1 MTKIYLRSGQS
12 ATWLGAKYSIFI
24 CAAMLLGALFF
35 APASGA
41 ATAAPGVNTTPD
53 SVKPGQSAKAEPMSF
68 SDMAKQATQQ
78 SATAHRI
85 EALPDGRARIPSPLQ
100 AMEATAAPEGIT
112 VVSTAKDKP
121 GTFTIRAVSLGRAG
135 NDVAP
140 LLPGKV
146 SVDGQL
152 ARITHPSLVE
162 ELTTSADGVRQDF
175 VLPERPTGSGDLA
188 LDLAFD
194 GAALA
199 QKGEAIGLTLSQGRE
214 LLYHKL
220 LVSDSA
226 GKSLAAHF
234 ELLDTGH
241 VRIVV
246 ADAGAIYP
254 VRIDPVV
261 ADANWAVIPG
271 TGPTGLSSYINALT
285 WDGTNHTL
293 YVGGGFTL
301 AGGVA
306 NTTYIAKWDGSTWS
320 SLGTGVNNVVQA
332 LAWDGTN
339 LYAGGY
345 FTTAGGVTVNR
356 IAKWNSTS
364 NTWSALGTG
373 TNGTVFALAWD
384 GTNHTLYAGGN
395 FTTAGGV
402 TVNLIAKWDGSTWSA
417 LGTGMS
423 GNYINSLAWDGTNLY
438 ASGYFATA
446 GGVTVNHIAKWNG
459 NAWSA
464 LGTGMNNDVYA
475 LAWDGTNNNLYAG
488 GKFTAAGGV
497 LNTKYIAKW
506 DGTTWSALGTGISS
520 GSYVEVLAWDGTN
533 LYVGGKFTNA
543 GGVSASNIAKW
554 NSASS
559 WSALGTGVNN
569 TVYGLAWDGTN
580 LYAGG
585 DLTTAGGVPA
595 NYIAKWY
602 GGTNTWSAL
611 DTGIDNYI
619 TAQTWDGTNLY
630 IGGGFTTAGGVANTK
645 YIAKWDGTTWS
656 ALGTGMNG
664 IVWTFARGGTNLYA
678 GGEFTAAGGVANTK
692 YIAKWDGSAWS
703 ALGTGTNDIVFA
715 LAWDGTTNNLYV
727 GGQFNTAGGATN
739 TMDIAKWHESTGGG
753 DLSAWSALGTGIN
766 NAVWA
771 LAWDGTNHDL
781 YAGGAFTTAG
791 GNGANY
797 IAKWHENGNN
807 SAWSALGSGLN
818 KYVDALAWDGTNT
831 LYVGG
836 DFTLAGGVT
845 NTTHI
850 AKWNGSA
857 WSALGTGITG
867 IYTGALA
874 WDGTNLYVGGDFTT
888 AGGVANTKCIAKWNS
903 TTNVWS
909 ALGTGLNY
917 KANAL
922 ALVGTKLY
930 AVGAFTLAGGSPG
943 RVAYFPISHTV
954 TASASTNGGTITPPT
969 ATVYHGETTTFTV
982 TPNTGYSTVAVD
994 TTCGGGA
1001 LTGAAYTT
1009 GAIMAD
1015 CSATASFTPNLHTL
1029 TLYTTGSGSVGGG
1042 GTFGFGTSNNVTAAA
1057 NPGSTFTGWSGDCSG
1072 SATPTGVTM
1081 LDRDMTCTATFA
1093 SVPTATTGSAT
1104 GITTTGA
1111 TLNGTESSNGAST
1124 TATFNYGLTTD
1135 YGSSV
1140 TATPNPLGPSA
1151 SGSAISAEIS
1161 GLTCNT
1167 PYHFRATGVN
1177 SAGTTNG
1184 SDATFLTSPCSPVI
1198 SNLNGDPMSY
1208 LIGSGAKGIDQGTVA
1223 SVTDSGLSNF
1233 NGGTLT
1239 VSITSNGTNK
1249 DQLGIRNQSDGA
1261 NNITLTGSDVKYG
1274 GTTIGS
1280 FTGGANGVDLVVTF
1294 NVNAD
1299 TGAVSALL
1307 RSITYANASLAS
1319 IAQRTVRFTVTNG
1332 IGGTSNSADVTITL
1346 KRPGHHVLWG

>member
-24 CAAMLLGALFF
+24 CAAMLLSTLFI
-35 APASGA
+35 ASVSGA
-41 ATAAPGVNTTPD
+41 APAAPGINATPD
-53 SVKPGQSAKAEPMSF
+53 SVKPTKSAKAEPMSF

-199 QKGEAIGLTLSQGRE
+199 QKGGAIGLTLSQGRE

-645 YIAKWDGTTWS
+645 YIAKWDG
-656 ALGTGMNG
+656 
-664 IVWTFARGGTNLYA
+664 
-678 GGEFTAAGGVANTK
+678 
-692 YIAKWDGSAWS
+692 SAWS
-703 ALGTGTNDIVFA
+703 ALGTGTDDIVFA
-715 LAWDGTTNNLYV
+715 LALDGTTNNLYV

-954 TASASTNGGTITPPT
+954 TASASTNGGISPSSISG
-969 ATVYHGETTTFTV
+969 VYHGETTTFTV
-982 TPNTGYSTVAVD
+982 TPNAGYSAVID
-994 TTCGGGA
+994 TSNANSCS
-1001 LTGAAYTT
+1001 TGTLSGTIYTT

-1015 CSATASFTPNLHTL
+1015 CSVTFNFTLNPRYNLTINKV
-1029 TLYTTGSGSVGGG
+1029 GSGSVVGDGLHASG
-1042 GTFGFGTSNNVTAAA
+1042 SIFNVTATADT
-1057 NPGSTFTGWSGDCSG
+1057 GYTFTGWSGTDCSG
-1072 SATPTGVTM
+1072 STNPISVTM
-1081 LDRDMTCTATFA
+1081 LARDMTCTATFA
-1093 SVPTATTGSAT
+1093 
-1104 GITTTGA
+1104 I
-1111 TLNGTESSNGAST
+1111 N
-1124 TATFNYGLTTD
+1124 
-1135 YGSSV
+1135 
-1140 TATPNPLGPSA
+1140 
-1151 SGSAISAEIS
+1151 
-1161 GLTCNT
+1161 
-1167 PYHFRATGVN
+1167 
-1177 SAGTTNG
+1177 
-1184 SDATFLTSPCSPVI
+1184 PVI
-1198 SNLNGDPMSY
+1198 SVGGETKTMSY
-1208 LIGSGAKGIDQGTVA
+1208 RIGSGAQAIDQAQTA
-1223 SVTDSGLSNF
+1223 SVTDSGTSNF
-1233 NGGTLT
+1233 NGGTMK
-1239 VSITSNGTNK
+1239 VSIGDFDAAN
-1249 DQLGIRNQSDGA
+1249 QLGIRNQGSTSGQIGVD
-1261 NNITLTGSDVKYG
+1261 NINLTVSYG
-1274 GTTIGS
+1274 GTPIGTFS
-1280 FTGGANGVDLVVTF
+1280 GGVNGTDLVITF
-1294 NVNAD
+1294 KSNAAD
-1299 TGAVSALL
+1299 TAAVSALL
-1307 RSITYANASLAS
+1307 KNITYANASLKSVAPRS
-1319 IAQRTVRFTVTNG
+1319 VSFTVSDSTGG
-1332 IGGTSNSADVTITL
+1332 ISAAGTVTITL
-1346 KRPGHHVLWG
+1346 TRPGHHVLWG

>member
-24 CAAMLLGALFF
+24 CAAMLLSTLFI
-35 APASGA
+35 ASVSGA
-41 ATAAPGVNTTPD
+41 APAAPGINATPD
-53 SVKPGQSAKAEPMSF
+53 SVKPTKSAKAEPMSF

-199 QKGEAIGLTLSQGRE
+199 QKGGAIGLTLSQGRE

-475 LAWDGTNNNLYAG
+475 LAWDGT
-488 GKFTAAGGV
+488 
-497 LNTKYIAKW
+497 
-506 DGTTWSALGTGISS
+506 
-520 GSYVEVLAWDGTN
+520 
-533 LYVGGKFTNA
+533 
-543 GGVSASNIAKW
+543 
-554 NSASS
+554 
-559 WSALGTGVNN
+559 
-569 TVYGLAWDGTN
+569 
-580 LYAGG
+580 
-585 DLTTAGGVPA
+585 
-595 NYIAKWY
+595 
-602 GGTNTWSAL
+602 
-611 DTGIDNYI
+611 
-619 TAQTWDGTNLY
+619 
-630 IGGGFTTAGGVANTK
+630 
-645 YIAKWDGTTWS
+645 
-656 ALGTGMNG
+656 
-664 IVWTFARGGTNLYA
+664 
-678 GGEFTAAGGVANTK
+678 
-692 YIAKWDGSAWS
+692 
-703 ALGTGTNDIVFA
+703 
-715 LAWDGTTNNLYV
+715 TNNLYV

-753 DLSAWSALGTGIN
+753 DL
-766 NAVWA
+766 
-771 LAWDGTNHDL
+771 
-781 YAGGAFTTAG
+781 
-791 GNGANY
+791 
-797 IAKWHENGNN
+797 
-807 SAWSALGSGLN
+807 
-818 KYVDALAWDGTNT
+818 
-831 LYVGG
+831 
-836 DFTLAGGVT
+836 
-845 NTTHI
+845 
-850 AKWNGSA
+850 SA

-954 TASASTNGGTITPPT
+954 TASASTNGGISPSSISG
-969 ATVYHGETTTFTV
+969 VYHGETTTFTV
-982 TPNTGYSTVAVD
+982 TPNAGYSAVID
-994 TTCGGGA
+994 TSNANSCS
-1001 LTGAAYTT
+1001 TGTLSGTIYTT

-1015 CSATASFTPNLHTL
+1015 CSVTFNFTLNPRYNLTINKV
-1029 TLYTTGSGSVGGG
+1029 GSGSVVGDGLHASG
-1042 GTFGFGTSNNVTAAA
+1042 SIFNVTATADT
-1057 NPGSTFTGWSGDCSG
+1057 GYTFTGWSGTDCSG
-1072 SATPTGVTM
+1072 STNPISVTM
-1081 LDRDMTCTATFA
+1081 LARDMTCTATFA
-1093 SVPTATTGSAT
+1093 
-1104 GITTTGA
+1104 I
-1111 TLNGTESSNGAST
+1111 N
-1124 TATFNYGLTTD
+1124 
-1135 YGSSV
+1135 
-1140 TATPNPLGPSA
+1140 
-1151 SGSAISAEIS
+1151 
-1161 GLTCNT
+1161 
-1167 PYHFRATGVN
+1167 
-1177 SAGTTNG
+1177 
-1184 SDATFLTSPCSPVI
+1184 PVI
-1198 SNLNGDPMSY
+1198 SVGGETKTMSY
-1208 LIGSGAKGIDQGTVA
+1208 RIGSGAQAIDQAQTA
-1223 SVTDSGLSNF
+1223 SVTDSGTSNF
-1233 NGGTLT
+1233 NGGTMK
-1239 VSITSNGTNK
+1239 VSIGDFDAAN
-1249 DQLGIRNQSDGA
+1249 QLGIRNQGSTSGQIGVD
-1261 NNITLTGSDVKYG
+1261 NINLTVSYG
-1274 GTTIGS
+1274 GTPIGTFS
-1280 FTGGANGVDLVVTF
+1280 GGVNGTDLVITF
-1294 NVNAD
+1294 KSNAAD
-1299 TGAVSALL
+1299 TAAVSALL
-1307 RSITYANASLAS
+1307 KNITYANASLKSVAPRS
-1319 IAQRTVRFTVTNG
+1319 VSFTVSDSTGG
-1332 IGGTSNSADVTITL
+1332 ISAAGTVTITL
-1346 KRPGHHVLWG
+1346 TRPGHHVLWG